1 MKRMCLAPFNRHHV
15 MVHATCSKEL
25 ISSNFGY
32 GCCFPIWLKLLIGV
46 RSLAKANIEQSILGG

>member
-1 MKRMCLAPFNRHHV
+1 